1 MRSSA
6 REAVFT
12 YIFSRLFNQS
22 DEGLFDVLCKNLNKD
37 DGAFARDLLRA
48 VTDGEEKYSE
58 RINELSVNFK
68 PERIHLADK
77 CAITLGMAELD
88 AFADTPTAVIIDEAV
103 KLAVKFSTENSA
115 DFVNGIL
122 AKYAEKRG

>member
-22 DEGLFDVLCKNLNKD
+22 DEGLFDVLCKNLNED
-37 DGAFARDLLRA
+37 DGAFARNLLRA

-58 RINELSVNFK
+58 QINGLSVNFK
-68 PERIHLADK
+68 PERIHLADR
-77 CAITLGMAELD
+77 CAIALGMAELD